1 MVKRADEVKVGV
13 MVMGASVIL
22 LATVFMM
29 LRYNPFHT
37 SADEYRMYL
46 KFAGGLERD
55 SVVRFGGMRRGKV
68 VVVKLSPDNTSL
80 IEIDLRLQKGTPVK
94 VDSRAKL
101 AALSALGE
109 YYVEISPGK
118 QNSPLLKPGQTIPS
132 DETPAL
138 SDLLAKFNGLSEEA
152 MKLIVDLNKNVN
164 KISAGADTLLGNLNE
179 VTGPKNRKA
188 LESTLEGANGMI
200 SNANALISRISPQLD
215 TIASNLQSTTEK
227 FNPLVDR
234 INEAT
239 AKMSSLLAQAD
250 GMLVENRPQVKKDLE
265 ALEATLGEARKLM
278 AEISSTLETNR
289 GDIDL
294 MLENFRRSSENMKE
308 FTDTVKQ
315 RPFSLIR
322 IKPRPDRKVP
332 K

>member
-1 MVKRADEVKVGV
+1 MAKRADEVKVGV
-13 MVMGASVIL
+13 MVMGAGIIL
-22 LATVFMM
+22 LLTVFMM
-29 LRYNPFHT
+29 LRYNPFRT
-37 SADEYRMYL
+37 AADEYRIYL

-68 VVVKLSPDNTSL
+68 AKVALAPDNSSL
-80 IEIDLRLQKGTPVK
+80 IEVDLRVQEGTPVK

-109 YYVEISPGK
+109 YYVEISPGT
-118 QNSPLLKPGQTIPS
+118 QNSPLLGPGGTIPT

-164 KISAGADTLLGNLNE
+164 QISAGANTLLGNLNE

-188 LESTLEGANGMI
+188 LEATLAGANGMI
-200 SNANALISRISPQLD
+200 ANANALIGRISPQLD
-215 TIASNLQSTTEK
+215 AIAANLRSTTEK

-234 INEAT
+234 IGEAT
-239 AKMSSLLAQAD
+239 SKMNSVLAQAD
-250 GMLVENRPQVKKDLE
+250 AMLVENRPQIKKDLE
-265 ALEATLGEARKLM
+265 VLEGTLTEARNLLVEFSAM
-278 AEISSTLETNR
+278 IETNR

-294 MLENFRRSSENMKE
+294 MLENFRRSSENMRE
-308 FTDTVKQ
+308 FTSTVKQ

-322 IKPRPDRKVP
+322 IKPKPDRKVP